1 MTNFRWYI
9 QTFKT
14 LSTYGQERKSISP
27 LLQQSFSNI
36 FANIAFAIG
45 FYWAKAIVGKQL
57 SFDLENQYKQ

>member
-1 MTNFRWYI
+1 MVYTDIQDIVYIRPREKINF
-9 QTFKT
+9 
-14 LSTYGQERKSISP
+14 STPTAE
-27 LLQQSFSNI
+27 FSNI